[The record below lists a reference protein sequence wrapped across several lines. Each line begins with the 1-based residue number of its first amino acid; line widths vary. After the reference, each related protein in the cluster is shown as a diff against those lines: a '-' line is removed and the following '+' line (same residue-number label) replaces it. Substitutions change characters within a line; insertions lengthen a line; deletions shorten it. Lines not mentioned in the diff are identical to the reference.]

1 MLDPYR
7 HEHTGIED
15 ISWEQLGHLLVRFA
29 ETIAD
34 DYSPELVVGIADGGL
49 FPAVYLASVFQ
60 RDLLPIKLSRRQN
73 EQVVHDE
80 PVWYVL
86 PSDVVKGKN
95 VLLVDDICVSGRT
108 IEMAVAELGKHGA
121 REIRTAALAIHD
133 ESVKPDYV
141 MLRTNSL
148 IVWPWDR
155 DVLVQG
161 TWMTNPEYSEEMEK
175 IRGQAPGH
183 SRAAENDTP

>member
-1 MLDPYR
+1 MPDPYR
-7 HEHTGIED
+7 HEHTDIED
-15 ISWEQLGHLLVRFA
+15 ISWERLGHLVVGLA

-34 DYSPELVVGIADGGL
+34 DYSPELVAGIAKGGL

-60 RDLLPIKLSRRQN
+60 RDVLPIKLSRRQN

-86 PSDVVKGKN
+86 PTDVVKGKK
-95 VLLVDDICVSGRT
+95 VLVVDDICVSGQT
-108 IEMAVAELGKHGA
+108 MEMAVAEIRKRGA
-121 REIRTAALAIHD
+121 TEVRTAAVAVHD

-141 MLRTNSL
+141 MLKTNAL
-148 IVWPWDR
+148 LVWPWDR

-161 TWMTNPEYSEEMEK
+161 TWMTNPEYSEEIEK
-175 IRGQAPGH
+175 MKEQAPGH
-183 SRAAENDTP
+183 SRTTGEEAP